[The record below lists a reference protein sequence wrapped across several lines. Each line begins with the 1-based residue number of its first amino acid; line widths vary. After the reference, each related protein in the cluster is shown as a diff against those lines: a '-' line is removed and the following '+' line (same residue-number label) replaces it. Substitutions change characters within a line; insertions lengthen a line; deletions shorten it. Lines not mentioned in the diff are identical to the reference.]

1 MEEIFTFLNKIKLS
15 KRFLNIWLQLC
26 DTLEKAKLL
35 SQRKD
40 QWFLGREGEWIR
52 KHTYPKIFRVVE
64 LYIVGHICQ
73 QTLSKCI
80 AYITPKVST
89 NVNDGLLGD

>member
-1 MEEIFTFLNKIKLS
+1 MEEIFTFLNKIKQS

-35 SQRKD
+35 SQWKD

-52 KHTYPKIFRVVE
+52 KHTYSKIFRVVE

-89 NVNDGLLGD
+89 DVNDGLLGD